1 MSKEYKGK
9 TLSEI
14 LRMEQARNFLG
25 KGMREDGRELTE
37 YRPIDI
43 KVGTIEKAFG
53 SATVYLGDTIVVTG
67 VNFEIGTPFTDSPD
81 SAILLVEGEIL
92 PTASF
97 EAEAGPP
104 DEYEIEMSRVVD
116 RSLRESGIIDF
127 KKYVIVPGE
136 AVLKIFVD
144 FNILNDDGNIID
156 AAVIGAVAA
165 LATAEMPDIDYLKE
179 NLENV
184 NNNNIKEVPRKPF
197 QIEEV
202 PIANTIAMYGD
213 KMFVDPTAS
222 EEEVADALI
231 TYTHISTGEICSIQ
245 LLKGSLSYEDVFR
258 ALDLAY
264 EKSLEIRNILKERGI
279 ISG

>member
-202 PIANTIAMYGD
+202 PIANTIAMY
-213 KMFVDPTAS
+213 
-222 EEEVADALI
+222 EERYA
-231 TYTHISTGEICSIQ
+231 
-245 LLKGSLSYEDVFR
+245 
-258 ALDLAY
+258 AY
-264 EKSLEIRNILKERGI
+264 S
-279 ISG
+279 S